1 MNKIN
6 IFKNSNKLKSL
17 LICLDG
23 ENYKHSFGV
32 KKTNNCDININIS
45 NETLQIVPTY
55 KYLGIHLDQT
65 LSYDYHLKYVINNIS
80 HKLYVFSK
88 IRRFLSEKA
97 ALDVY
102 KTMILPYFD
111 YGDVIFMFSNGKLLD
126 KLDRL
131 RIRGLKLSK
140 KITTSIVEDD
150 LL

>member
-1 MNKIN
+1 M
-6 IFKNSNKLKSL
+6 
-17 LICLDG
+17 
-23 ENYKHSFGV
+23 
-32 KKTNNCDININIS
+32 
-45 NETLQIVPTY
+45 
-55 KYLGIHLDQT
+55 
-65 LSYDYHLKYVINNIS
+65 
-80 HKLYVFSK
+80 FSK

-111 YGDVIFMFSNGKLLD
+111 YGDVIFMFSIGKLLD